1 MTSSFY
7 DYLFKL
13 TLPFL
18 ILSLILLPFLP
29 TSSPELVIT
38 LISAGITGAVA
49 ALCAH
54 KRRNLKPKPSNGT
67 MKCGGDQ
74 PGSS

>member
-1 MTSSFY
+1 MTPSFY
-7 DYLFKL
+7 DFLLKL

-38 LISAGITGAVA
+38 IVSAAITGTVA

-54 KRRNLKPKPSNGT
+54 KRRNLKPDP
-67 MKCGGDQ
+67 
-74 PGSS
+74 PH